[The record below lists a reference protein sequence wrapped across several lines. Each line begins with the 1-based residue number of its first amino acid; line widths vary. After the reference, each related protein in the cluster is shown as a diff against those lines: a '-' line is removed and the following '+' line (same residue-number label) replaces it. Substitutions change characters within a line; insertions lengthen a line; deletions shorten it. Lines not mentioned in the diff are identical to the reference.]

1 MRHFFH
7 GIPFKILKDPYKGVF
22 SFLFVFDGAYHIFV
36 TCQNLRNIEYYN
48 LYMTSQLL
56 TSPVLIHGDN
66 TFKSR
71 EKLGAVIDQIKN
83 QSIEITRFDA
93 PSLSLS
99 ELENALLSNALFVQ
113 PEAIL
118 IEGLHSLPTSGRK
131 KELLTYCSDYLQK
144 QGKDPE
150 SYPKQLI
157 LWEKRLLTKTMLKP
171 FVAAGAEVF
180 EFKVSSQLFKWLESL
195 SPEKTK
201 KTSLLVALQTVLDQE
216 NEFIIFTM
224 FARQVRLLLEIK
236 GGSVPKVAPFLV
248 AKLKKQASLFTE
260 QQLLEIHK
268 KLVQIDTHTK
278 TSGSHLTLAQ
288 QLDLLVLK
296 M

>member
-1 MRHFFH
+1 M
-7 GIPFKILKDPYKGVF
+7 
-22 SFLFVFDGAYHIFV
+22 S
-36 TCQNLRNIEYYN
+36 
-48 LYMTSQLL
+48 SQSD
-56 TSPVLIHGDN
+56 TNPVLIHGDN

-71 EKLGAVIDQIKN
+71 EKLGAIIDQIKN
-83 QSIEITRFDA
+83 ENIEITRLDA
-93 PSLSLS
+93 PSLSLND
-99 ELENALLSNALFVQ
+99 LENALLSNALFVQ

-131 KELLTYCSDYLQK
+131 KELLSYCSEYLQK
-144 QGKDPE
+144 QSKDPE

-171 FVAAGAEVF
+171 FVAVGAEIF

-195 SPEKTK
+195 TPEKSR
-201 KTSLLVALQTVLDQE
+201 KTSLLVSLQTVLSQE
-216 NEFIIFTM
+216 NEFIIFSM
-224 FARQVRLLLEIK
+224 FARQIRLLLELK
-236 GGSVPKVAPFLV
+236 SGSLPKVAPFLV
-248 AKLKKQASLFTE
+248 GKLKKQAGLFTE

-268 KLVQIDTHTK
+268 KLVQIDTNIK

>member
-1 MRHFFH
+1 
-7 GIPFKILKDPYKGVF
+7 
-22 SFLFVFDGAYHIFV
+22 
-36 TCQNLRNIEYYN
+36 
-48 LYMTSQLL
+48 MTSQ
-56 TSPVLIHGDN
+56 SDIHSVLIHGDN

-71 EKLGAVIDQIKN
+71 EKLGLVIDQIKT
-83 QSIEITRFDA
+83 QSVEITRFDA
-93 PSLSLS
+93 PSLSIS
-99 ELENALLSNALFVQ
+99 DLENALLSNALFVQ

-131 KELLTYCSDYLQK
+131 KELLTYCTDYLQK
-144 QGKDPE
+144 QSQDPE

-171 FVAAGAEVF
+171 FVSAGADIF
-180 EFKVSSQLFKWLESL
+180 EYKVSSQLFKWLESL
-195 SPEKTK
+195 SPEKSK
-201 KTSLLVALQTVLDQE
+201 KTSQLIALQTVLDQE

-224 FARQVRLLLEIK
+224 FARQIRLLLEIK

-248 AKLKKQASLFTE
+248 GKFQKQASLFTE
-260 QQLLEIHK
+260 QQLLEIHR
-268 KLVQIDTHTK
+268 KLVQIDTHIK

>member
-1 MRHFFH
+1 M
-7 GIPFKILKDPYKGVF
+7 P
-22 SFLFVFDGAYHIFV
+22 SQFDA
-36 TCQNLRNIEYYN
+36 N
-48 LYMTSQLL
+48 
-56 TSPVLIHGDN
+56 PVLIHGDN

-71 EKLGAVIDQIKN
+71 EKLGSLIDELKTQAVEL
-83 QSIEITRFDA
+83 SRFDA
-93 PSLSLS
+93 PNLTLN
-99 ELENALLSNALFVQ
+99 ELENTLLSNALFAQ

-131 KELLTYCSDYLQK
+131 KELLEYCSAYLQK
-144 QGKDPE
+144 QNNEPD

-171 FVAAGAEVF
+171 FVLHGAEIF

-224 FARQVRLLLEIK
+224 LARQIRLLLEIK
-236 GGSVPKVAPFLV
+236 SGAAPKIAPFLV
-248 AKLKKQASLFTE
+248 SKYKKQASLFTE
-260 QQLLEIHK
+260 QQLLEIHQ
-268 KLVQIDTHTK
+268 KLVQIDTNIK

-296 M
+296 L